1 MWGQYLL
8 SVSLGEEGW
17 WFNCFIALKHVE
29 KWSSTFIS
37 FSSGRVPNRFHIWVN
52 YGQSRPHVIVTYI
65 DFKLRLVFLPLHWL
79 KYSSLYSVTMHE
91 KFLFYNFVGRWYQ
104 FSIWRY
110 ILYLFWKHSFSWEV
124 QDVSTIRS
132 SNYEMNLKAK
142 NNELLL
148 HIRFGWQL

>member
-8 SVSLGEEGW
+8 SVFLGEEGW
-17 WFNCFIALKHVE
+17 WFNCFTALKHVE

-79 KYSSLYSVTMHE
+79 KYASLYPFTMHE
-91 KFLFYNFVGRWYQ
+91 KFLFYIIWRRWYQ
-104 FSIWRY
+104 FLILRY
-110 ILYLFWKHSFSWEV
+110 ILQLFWNDSFDVWYYSWCLIIV
-124 QDVSTIRS
+124 FYNQKFLLRIC
-132 SNYEMNLKAK
+132 NYSQSWSVFHTL
-142 NNELLL
+142 
-148 HIRFGWQL
+148 I

>member
-8 SVSLGEEGW
+8 SVFLGEEGW
-17 WFNCFIALKHVE
+17 RFNCFIALKHVE

-79 KYSSLYSVTMHE
+79 KYSSLYPVPMHE

-110 ILYLFWKHSFSWEV
+110 ILHLLWNFQMWSCSSLEEAFSIIFTPKVKLFYFCKLW
-124 QDVSTIRS
+124 
-132 SNYEMNLKAK
+132 
-142 NNELLL
+142 
-148 HIRFGWQL
+148 